1 MSKVKLIPI
10 CFFLFDALLN
20 VTFCFLF
27 LILMYRKAADFYM
40 LILSHNFTEFIYSNS
55 FQVETLGFPI

>member
-20 VTFCFLF
+20 ATFCFLF
-27 LILMYRKAADFYM
+27 LILMYRKAVDFYI
-40 LILSHNFTEFIYSNS
+40 LIMYPTTLLNS
-55 FQVETLGFPI
+55 FILIVFRWRL